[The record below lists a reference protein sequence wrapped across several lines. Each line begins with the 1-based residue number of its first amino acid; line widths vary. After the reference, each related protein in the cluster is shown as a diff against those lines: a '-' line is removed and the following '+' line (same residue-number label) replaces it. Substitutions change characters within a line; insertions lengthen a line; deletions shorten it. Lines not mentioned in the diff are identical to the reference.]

1 MKKINKI
8 IASVALAV
16 GLATA
21 GGIIV
26 GCGND
31 QSQQDQEI
39 MNIYTLAVENGY
51 NGTYEQWLA
60 SIKGE
65 KGDSVE
71 LRVND
76 GYVQWKNTGDT
87 SWQNLVSVESLKGDK
102 GDDATFVKHTVEFD
116 FANIG
121 YFFESNNVTS
131 VSINSTQWLTNLPK
145 VKTKYKDYQ
154 DYIGWFIKNTDKQ
167 IRDYDFIGADV
178 VLEARYLPG
187 LYSNG
192 VMAKT
197 WNEVKEDYKKYYE
210 ENSMSFEYKED
221 VLEGMGYN
229 EYFSSLSGSLVIG
242 NEIKEIGY
250 NAFYGS
256 ENLESVILPVGLEKI
271 GQTSFRGCAN
281 LKNITIPENVTSI
294 ENEAFAGCSSLERVV
309 IFGNIEKLPYACFE
323 GCSKLKQII
332 LPGSITEI
340 EYTVFG
346 NCDNLEKIFYC
357 STESQWDSITG
368 ASTTDKGLVYFY
380 SATQPLTA
388 GHYWHYAADGITP
401 IEW

>member
-1 MKKINKI
+1 MKKLNKI
-8 IASVALAV
+8 ILGGVMSLSLALSGGV
-16 GLATA
+16 LLA
-21 GGIIV
+21 
-26 GCGND
+26 GCSNGEENANNN
-31 QSQQDQEI
+31 SEI
-39 MNIYTLAVENGY
+39 MAIYEMAVQNGY
-51 NGTYEQWLA
+51 QGSYQDWLS
-60 SIKGE
+60 SIKGD
-65 KGDSVE
+65 KGDDGDSVE
-71 LRVND
+71 LRVAD
-76 GYVQWKNTGDT
+76 GYIQWKNTGDT

-121 YFFESNNVTS
+121 CFFESNNVTS

-178 VLEARYLPG
+178 VLEARYMPG

-192 VMAKT
+192 VMVKT
-197 WNEVKEDYKKYYE
+197 WNEVKEDYKEYYE

-281 LKNITIPENVTSI
+281 LKNIKIPENVKSI
-294 ENEAFAGCSSLERVV
+294 ENEAF
-309 IFGNIEKLPYACFE
+309 E
-323 GCSKLKQII
+323 GCS
-332 LPGSITEI
+332 
-340 EYTVFG
+340 
-346 NCDNLEKIFYC
+346 
-357 STESQWDSITG
+357 
-368 ASTTDKGLVYFY
+368 
-380 SATQPLTA
+380 
-388 GHYWHYAADGITP
+388 
-401 IEW
+401 